1 MGLLDKLL
9 GNQNIIKQAEALMGN
24 GNVMEILK
32 SLTGNKEF
40 MTKLAGAKDEN
51 EVQRL
56 ITTAVDALKDKK
68 LTEAEKKQ
76 LTNQLKNLA
85 VGMMG
90 KKK

>member
-1 MGLLDKLL
+1 MGS
-9 GNQNIIKQAEALMGN
+9 

>member
-9 GNQNIIKQAEALMGN
+9 RNQNIIKQAEALMGN